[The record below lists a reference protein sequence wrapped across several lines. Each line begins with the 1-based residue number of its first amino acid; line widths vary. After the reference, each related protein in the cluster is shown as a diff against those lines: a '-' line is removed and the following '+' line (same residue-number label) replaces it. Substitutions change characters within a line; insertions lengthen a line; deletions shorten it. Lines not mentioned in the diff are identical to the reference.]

1 MTKRDELLAL
11 AERCEKA
18 SEGSRELD
26 AAIEAACKRCGDCD
40 VMFKVKNPHLNQF
53 VPEERGAVSFYAVDD
68 DGEAHLLARRAAPH
82 YTTSLDAAMTLVP
95 KDCGWMTRWPFD
107 GPPTSAYAGRRDGAI
122 HTSRAATPELA
133 LCAAALRAQAE
144 MEG

>member
-1 MTKRDELLAL
+1 MRKRDELLAL

-26 AAIEAACKRCGDCD
+26 ARIACVLDNRSIHVIVDGD
-40 VMFKVKNPHLNQF
+40 VLGRNNQPPHDICI
-53 VPEERGAVSFYAVDD
+53 VGW
-68 DGEAHLLARRAAPH
+68 APS

-95 KDCGWMTRWPFD
+95 EGMEIELTDIYSVARAGVGLNAPSGPFY
-107 GPPTSAYAGRRDGAI
+107 GEHKGGYLA
-122 HTSRAATPELA
+122 LA

-144 MEG
+144 MES

>member
-1 MTKRDELLAL
+1 MTKRDELLAV

-18 SEGSRELD
+18 GEGSRELD
-26 AAIEAACKRCGDCD
+26 AGIYHALNPGIQVFGDHAIDRFGFGK
-40 VMFKVKNPHLNQF
+40 
-53 VPEERGAVSFYAVDD
+53 AV
-68 DGEAHLLARRAAPH
+68 PH

-95 KDCGWMTRWPFD
+95 ERYAIENLSWWPFVANGYEGQRMCSITLLAVD
-107 GPPTSAYAGRRDGAI
+107 HRGFGTGDRYKSKA
-122 HTSRAATPELA
+122 STPALA